1 MIKKLNITEAVELS
15 EKFSWFKDILSIIPN
30 NLGINLCAVDSIEFE
45 CEDDDYGQL
54 TNLRFN
60 FITCHDKESL
70 DRIEA
75 NGGPYPMLK
84 KDENEEIIFA

>member
-45 CEDDDYGQL
+45 CEDDEYGQL

-70 DRIEA
+70 DRIKA
-75 NGGPYPMLK
+75 NGGPFPLLK
-84 KDENEEIIFA
+84 KDENGEVIFA

>member
-15 EKFSWFKDILSIIPN
+15 EKYSWFKDILSIIPN

-45 CEDDDYGQL
+45 CEDDEYGQL

-70 DRIEA
+70 NRIKA
-75 NGGPYPMLK
+75 NGGPFPLLK
-84 KDENEEIIFA
+84 KDENGEVIFA

>member
-54 TNLRFN
+54 TSLRFN

-75 NGGPYPMLK
+75 NGGPFPMLK
-84 KDENEEIIFA
+84 KDENEEVIFA

>member
-1 MIKKLNITEAVELS
+1 MIKKLNIIEALELAKKYS
-15 EKFSWFKDILSIIPN
+15 YLTDILSIIPN

-45 CEDDDYGQL
+45 CEEDEYGQL

-70 DRIEA
+70 DRIKA
-75 NGGPYPMLK
+75 NGGPFPLLK
-84 KDENEEIIFA
+84 KDENGEVVFA

>member
-15 EKFSWFKDILSIIPN
+15 EKYSWLKDILSIIPN
-30 NLGINLCAVDSIEFE
+30 NLGINLCAVDNIEFE
-45 CEDDDYGQL
+45 CEDDEFGQL
-54 TNLRFN
+54 TSLRFN

-75 NGGPYPMLK
+75 NGGPFPMLK
-84 KDENEEIIFA
+84 KDENGEVIFA

>member
-45 CEDDDYGQL
+45 CEDDEYGQL

-70 DRIEA
+70 DSIKA
-75 NGGPYPMLK
+75 NGGPFPWLK
-84 KDENEEIIFA
+84 KDENGEVIFA